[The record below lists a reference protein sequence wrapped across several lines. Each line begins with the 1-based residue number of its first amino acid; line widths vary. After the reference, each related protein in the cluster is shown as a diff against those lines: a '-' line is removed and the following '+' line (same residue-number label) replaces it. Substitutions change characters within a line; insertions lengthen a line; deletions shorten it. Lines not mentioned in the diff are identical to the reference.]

1 MVNLQ
6 CRIFTSEI
14 DIKEWDWN
22 KFQPH
27 LFTNNGYCQ
36 LLMFCCHCLPCVSPF
51 YKNLGPQI
59 CTCAFSLSPWKK
71 GRLVS
76 VMYSPILLAGS
87 VAVLGTGCTGC
98 CVCARQLGCD
108 MLLPRAPCH
117 LCCLPSWVCQGAAV
131 SMKYFNDGKVLIIAT
146 IREISNENNK

>member
-1 MVNLQ
+1 MSAAHVLLPLSTLRKPFSQKFN
-6 CRIFTSEI
+6 TS
-14 DIKEWDWN
+14 N
-22 KFQPH
+22 M
-27 LFTNNGYCQ
+27 YVR
-36 LLMFCCHCLPCVSPF
+36 LLP
-51 YKNLGPQI
+51 I
-59 CTCAFSLSPWKK
+59 SLKK